1 MKAHLVQ
8 FNIAWENPSANFK
21 KVDQLLSSANLS
33 PNDLILLPEMFD
45 SGFSFAV
52 SRTVDTGATLS
63 YLTNLA
69 HRTRCTVHGHHTVL
83 ESDSKPRN
91 RATILAPDGTI
102 LTHYDK
108 IHLFSYGRETEHIS
122 PGASLTSYTWNA
134 ATVCP
139 AICYDL
145 RFPELFRA
153 AVPAANIFALGAC
166 WPAARQHHRR
176 TLCLARAIENQAFV
190 LMCNR
195 CGKDP
200 APSSTAYD
208 GHSMIID
215 PKGEILAEADDSE
228 CVLSSEINVADAH
241 AWRTKFPALHDMK
254 FTINP
259 PR

>member
-8 FNIAWENPSANFK
+8 LNIAWENPDANFR
-21 KVDQLLSSANLS
+21 KVDQLVHSANPS

-52 SRTVDTGATLS
+52 SRTADTGATLT
-63 YLTNLA
+63 YLTDLA
-69 HRTRCTVHGHHTVL
+69 RRTRCTIHGHRTVIGP
-83 ESDSKPRN
+83 DSKARN
-91 RATILAPDGTI
+91 RASIISPDG
-102 LTHYDK
+102 LLLAQYDK
-108 IHLFSYGRETEHIS
+108 IHLFSYGGETQHLS
-122 PGASLTSYTWNA
+122 PGTSLTSYSWID

-153 AVPAANIFALGAC
+153 AVPAASIFALGAC

-176 TLCLARAIENQAFV
+176 ILSLARAIENQAFV

-195 CGKDP
+195 CGTDP
-200 APSSTAYD
+200 APTSTIYD

-241 AWRTKFPALHDMK
+241 AWRAKFPALGDLK
-254 FTINP
+254 FGINSP
-259 PR
+259 T